1 MEKMAKNAAKTAI
14 FRCWEGLGMVAARLA
29 VKPIDTSASF
39 KSQAYQAL
47 KEAITSFNIYA
58 HPEEIRLDERS
69 LSAELGVSRTPI
81 REAMALLEQEGFVR
95 TEPRRGVFV
104 VRKTKKEIVEMIE
117 VWAALESSA
126 ARLVTLNAS
135 DAEIASLRQLFD
147 EFRDSA
153 PAVQLDE
160 YSDANIKF
168 HQAIIRLSGNRVL
181 MDMTENLIIHVRAIR
196 QATIGQDNR
205 AQRSI
210 VDHLAI
216 IEALETR
223 DTERAG
229 ALALKHTLD
238 LATYVEKH
246 VDYLD

>member
-1 MEKMAKNAAKTAI
+1 
-14 FRCWEGLGMVAARLA
+14 MVAARLA
-29 VKPIDTSASF
+29 VKPIDTPLSF
-39 KSQAYQAL
+39 KSRAYHAL
-47 KEAITSFNIYA
+47 KEAITSFNIYGQA
-58 HPEEIRLDERS
+58 EEIRLDERS

-81 REAMALLEQEGFVR
+81 REAMTVLEQEGFVR

-104 VRKTKKEIVEMIE
+104 VRKTKKEIVEMIQ

-135 DAEIASLRQLFD
+135 DAEIASLRRLFD
-147 EFRDSA
+147 EFRDST

-196 QATIGQDNR
+196 QATIGQGNR

-216 IEALETR
+216 IEALEKR

-238 LATYVEKH
+238 LATHVQKH